1 MVVDI
6 PYAKLKIG
14 DSAEISKTFSESDIY
29 NFAGIC
35 GDFNPLHIDSEAAAK
50 SPFKKRVVHGML
62 VASLI
67 SAVLGTV
74 LPGKNTIYLEQNL
87 QFKAPVFIGD
97 TITARVEVAELQPQ
111 KNIARFKTEVVN
123 QSGTKVIEGY
133 AVITKKN

>member
-111 KNIARFKTEVVN
+111 KNVARFKTAVIN

>member
-1 MVVDI
+1 VVVDI
-6 PYAKLKIG
+6 PYASLKVG
-14 DSAEISKTFSESDIY
+14 DSAEISKTISESDLY
-29 NFAGIC
+29 SFADIC
-35 GDFNPLHIDSEAAAK
+35 GDYNPLHVDSEAAAK

-62 VASLI
+62 AASLI

-97 TITARVEVAELQPQ
+97 TITARVEVAELRPQ
-111 KNIARFKTEVVN
+111 KNIARFKTAAIN

>member
-1 MVVDI
+1 VVVDI

-14 DSAEISKTFSESDIY
+14 DSAEISKTFSESDLY
-29 NFAGIC
+29 SFAGIC
-35 GDFNPLHIDSEAAAK
+35 GDYNPLHVDSEAAAK

-62 VASLI
+62 AASLI

-87 QFKAPVFIGD
+87 HFKAPVFIGD

>member
-1 MVVDI
+1 VVVDI

-111 KNIARFKTEVVN
+111 KNVARFKTAVIN